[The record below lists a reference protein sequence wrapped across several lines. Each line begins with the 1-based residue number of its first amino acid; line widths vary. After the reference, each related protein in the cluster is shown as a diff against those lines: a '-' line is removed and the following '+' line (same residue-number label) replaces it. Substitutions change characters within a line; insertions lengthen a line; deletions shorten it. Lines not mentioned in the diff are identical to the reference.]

1 VTLFCI
7 SWRRAGA
14 TAVASLALLPFI
26 GLAAPRTSADYSIN
40 AEALSVAGSRTG
52 SSSYTNDSNTG
63 GVAGISSAAT
73 DTVKHG
79 YAGQLYDIV
88 ALSVTAP
95 PSNAL
100 NENTG
105 RQLFAAPLAD
115 DSTTLAPFDPATVTW
130 GVIAGPIASISTG
143 GLATAATVY
152 QDTLATVGASTLG
165 LTGQLALTVLNVAS
179 DDFGGYAGDGIDD
192 AWQVQ
197 YFGENN
203 PNAGPNADPDGDGQT
218 NLFEYIAGN
227 APNDSASRFELRMT
241 ERGKLVFTPRLPD
254 RTYAIEYRADLS
266 NGADWAP
273 LTGFNQSDNGSERT
287 VVDTDASTP
296 AKVYRVRISYP

>member
-1 VTLFCI
+1 MTPFHL
-7 SWRRAGA
+7 SSRP
-14 TAVASLALLPFI
+14 AVAAAVALLALLPLI
-26 GLAAPRTSADYSIN
+26 SSAAPRTSADYSIN

-52 SSSYTNDSNTG
+52 SSSYTSDSNAG
-63 GVAGISSAAT
+63 GITGISTAAT
-73 DTVKHG
+73 DVAKHG

-95 PSNAL
+95 PSSSL

-115 DSTTLAPFDPATVTW
+115 DSTTLAALDPAVVTW
-130 GVIAGPIASISTG
+130 QIVAGPIASISTG

-152 QDTLATVGASTLG
+152 QDTPATVGASASG
-165 LTGQLALTVLNVAS
+165 LAGQLTLTVLNVTT
-179 DDFGGYAGDGIDD
+179 DDFGSYAGDGIDD

-218 NLFEYIAGN
+218 NRFEYIAGD
-227 APNDSASRFELRMT
+227 APNDSTSRFDLRTT
-241 ERGKLVFTPRLPD
+241 ERGKLVFTPRRPD
-254 RTYAIEYRADLS
+254 RTYAIEYRFSLT
-266 NGADWAP
+266 GADWAP
-273 LTGFNQSDNGSERT
+273 LTGFTQSDNGAERT
-287 VVDTDASTP
+287 VVDPDASSPT
-296 AKVYRVRISYP
+296 KVYRVKISYP